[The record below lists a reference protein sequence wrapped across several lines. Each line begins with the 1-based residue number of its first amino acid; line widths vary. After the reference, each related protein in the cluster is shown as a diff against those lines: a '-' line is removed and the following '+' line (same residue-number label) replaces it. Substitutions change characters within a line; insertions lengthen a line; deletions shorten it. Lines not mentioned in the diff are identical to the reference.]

1 MSCHYQIKNL
11 TLHDLPSVMDIGQR
25 AYNISWSA
33 TMMRDTIQAAHTQVW
48 GIYEEES
55 MLCVG
60 FGVLSI
66 IIDEAELL
74 MLCVDPDYQ
83 RRGFGSNLLKFL
95 IEKAKYGKVDNFYI
109 EVRKSNKPALGLFE
123 KHEFNKLSVRKDY
136 YPDKLNKKE
145 DSEREDAIILGLK
158 IR

>member
-1 MSCHYQIKNL
+1 MSCRYQIKNL
-11 TLHDLPSVMDIGQR
+11 TLHDLPSVMDVGQR

-48 GIYEEES
+48 GIYEDES

-60 FGVLSI
+60 FAVLSI

-74 MLCVDPDYQ
+74 MICVDPEYQ
-83 RRGFGSNLLKFL
+83 RRGFGGNLLKFL

-109 EVRKSNKPALGLFE
+109 EVRKSNLPALNLFE
-123 KHEFNKLSVRKDY
+123 KHQFKKISERKDY
-136 YPDKLNKKE
+136 YPGKLDEKDAGK
-145 DSEREDAIILGLK
+145 REDAIILGLEL
-158 IR
+158 